1 MSGPEFPILSSN
13 ACPPRRE
20 GSLTLQAVGLDLVEM
35 QILDLMRLQF
45 AQRADRVPRHAAM
58 PEEVARQVF
67 GAAAAPRLIAGITRV
82 IDEMASARSEVFRYS
97 NPYCAGCARGITP
110 EESNLMQMLHH
121 QRRGHRGRAMVHALM
136 ICEARPIAAL
146 IEVTAELAIL
156 TGNLIAPACDAEA
169 ASLPLSGAASAGGQ
183 PSGLLH

>member
-1 MSGPEFPILSSN
+1 MSDPELPTPSRHG
-13 ACPPRRE
+13 CPSRRAE
-20 GSLTLQAVGLDLVEM
+20 HQALHAVGLDAVEI

-45 AQRADRVPRHAAM
+45 AQRAGQVPRHAAL
-58 PEEVARQVF
+58 PEDISRLAF
-67 GAAAAPRLIAGITRV
+67 GPAAAPRLTAAIARV

-110 EESNLMQMLHH
+110 EENHLLQMLHH

-146 IEVTAELAIL
+146 IEVTAELAIM
-156 TGNLIAPACDAEA
+156 TSNLV
-169 ASLPLSGAASAGGQ
+169 GAAPDPAML
-183 PSGLLH
+183 PTADAAAPRPDLLH